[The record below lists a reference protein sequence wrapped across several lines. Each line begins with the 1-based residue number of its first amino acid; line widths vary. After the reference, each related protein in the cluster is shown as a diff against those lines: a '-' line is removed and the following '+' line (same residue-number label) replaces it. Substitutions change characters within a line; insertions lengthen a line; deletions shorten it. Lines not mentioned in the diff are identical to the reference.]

1 MGNSRNSR
9 SFDALKIFV
18 APGGGIKDPDATI
31 NPAIFITP
39 QDGIEVSNLLFHTRC
54 NPNPASMQRLATTN
68 NTIFE
73 DVALR
78 PNESFLLQ
86 SLNPPTL
93 VARDSRLVVLLSIS
107 TETDSWDRS
116 YC

>member
-9 SFDALKIFV
+9 SFDALKFLV
-18 APGGGIKDPDATI
+18 APGGGIKDLDATI

-39 QDGIEVSNLLFHTRC
+39 QDGIEVS

-86 SLNPPTL
+86 SLNPPAL